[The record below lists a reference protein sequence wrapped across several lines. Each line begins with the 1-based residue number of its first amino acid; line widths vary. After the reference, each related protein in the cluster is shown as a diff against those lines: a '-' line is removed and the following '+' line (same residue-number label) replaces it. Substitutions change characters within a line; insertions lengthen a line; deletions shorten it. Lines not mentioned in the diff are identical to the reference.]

1 MQLKL
6 TEIKELTFEL
16 FGMMIQ
22 KQDTNETTIITN
34 GLLKQELDVK
44 SKYFLNRFAKS
55 VSDLLP
61 SENDETNDEVWNTEQ
76 DISSMILNNLPKDL
90 KDKVGEVKTKETY
103 PILMKVLWES

>member
-22 KQDTNETTIITN
+22 KQDTNETIVLTN
-34 GLLKQELDVK
+34 GLLKQELDIK

-55 VSDLLP
+55 VSELLP
-61 SENDETNDEVWNTEQ
+61 AENDETNEEIWNTEQ
-76 DISSMILNNLPKDL
+76 DISSLIVNLPKDL

>member
-6 TEIKELTFEL
+6 REIKELTFEL

-22 KQDTNETTIITN
+22 KQDPNETIVLTN
-34 GLLKQELDVK
+34 GLLKQELDIK

-61 SENDETNDEVWNTEQ
+61 SENDETNEEIWNTEQ
-76 DISSMILNNLPKDL
+76 DISSLIVNLPKDL

>member
-1 MQLKL
+1 MQMKL

-16 FGMMIQ
+16 FGMMVT
-22 KQDTNETTIITN
+22 KQDTNETIVLTN
-34 GLLKQELDVK
+34 GLLKQELDIK

-55 VSDLLP
+55 VSELLP
-61 SENDETNDEVWNTEQ
+61 GENDETNEEIWNTEQ
-76 DISSMILNNLPKDL
+76 DISSLILNLPKDL

>member
-16 FGMMIQ
+16 FGMMVT
-22 KQDTNETTIITN
+22 KQDTNETIVLTD
-34 GLLKQELDVK
+34 GLLKQELDIK

-55 VSDLLP
+55 VSELLP
-61 SENDETNDEVWNTEQ
+61 NENDETNDEVWNTEQ
-76 DISSMILNNLPKDL
+76 DISSLILNLPKDL

>member
-6 TEIKELTFEL
+6 RELKELTFEL
-16 FGMMIQ
+16 MGMMVT
-22 KQDTNETTIITN
+22 KQDTNETIVLTD
-34 GLLKQELDVK
+34 GLLKQELDIK

-61 SENDETNDEVWNTEQ
+61 SENDETNEEIWNTEQ
-76 DISSMILNNLPKDL
+76 DISSLILNLPKDL

>member
-6 TEIKELTFEL
+6 REIKELTFEL
-16 FGMMIQ
+16 FGMMVT
-22 KQDTNETTIITN
+22 KQDTNETIVLTD
-34 GLLKQELDVK
+34 GLLKQELDIK

-61 SENDETNDEVWNTEQ
+61 SENDETNEEIWNTEQ
-76 DISSMILNNLPKDL
+76 DISSLIVNHIPKDL

>member
-22 KQDTNETTIITN
+22 KQDTNETTVITN

-61 SENDETNDEVWNTEQ
+61 S
-76 DISSMILNNLPKDL
+76 
-90 KDKVGEVKTKETY
+90 
-103 PILMKVLWES
+103 

>member
-6 TEIKELTFEL
+6 REIKELTFEL
-16 FGMMIQ
+16 FGMMVQ
-22 KQDTNETTIITN
+22 KQDPNETIVLTN
-34 GLLKQELDVK
+34 GLLKQELDIK

-61 SENDETNDEVWNTEQ
+61 SENDETNEEIWNTEQ
-76 DISSMILNNLPKDL
+76 DISSLIVNLPKDL

>member
-6 TEIKELTFEL
+6 REIKELTFEL
-16 FGMMIQ
+16 FGMMVQ
-22 KQDTNETTIITN
+22 KQDTNETIVLTD
-34 GLLKQELDVK
+34 GLLKQELDIK

-61 SENDETNDEVWNTEQ
+61 SENDETNEEIWNTEQ
-76 DISSMILNNLPKDL
+76 DISSLIVNLPKDL

>member
-6 TEIKELTFEL
+6 REIKELTFEL

-22 KQDTNETTIITN
+22 KQDTNETIVLTN
-34 GLLKQELDVK
+34 GLLKQELDIK

-61 SENDETNDEVWNTEQ
+61 SENDETNEEIWNTEQ
-76 DISSMILNNLPKDL
+76 DISSLIVNLPKDL